1 MFDFN
6 NLIIINIMKKILLT
20 SAVLLALLSSC
31 NNDYDG
37 PDIAGS
43 KLIVSGN
50 IDQVNTRVSD
60 TGTEWTVNDA
70 IGVSDNLSTNPNL
83 NIKYV
88 AGSTTGDFTSATG
101 IYILGSEPVSYTAY
115 YPYKGEEGT
124 SAGEVEFSIVD
135 SNGKYVG
142 SSAVDFMFAEEATAS
157 RANPVVTFKF
167 KHMMS
172 QLRLNIKSGSAA
184 VTKAETPITC
194 TLRGV
199 TTDGKFNTTD
209 GTVTAGSTKGDVTI
223 ETMLGTPISVIL
235 PSVTAS
241 EGNKEA
247 IQLIITVGDKVYSG
261 TFTPELAASQEYGYE
276 IDLDQTTSGGKLQ
289 INSLTIDGWTP
300 NDGGNINVN
309 EEINLNPTLEIG
321 DFLCSDGTTIDKEAS
336 LDADMKTKIIGVV
349 YYVGNPQPSVL
360 YASNYTQEQD
370 ILKNTYPSCT
380 NGLAIAL
387 NNAVNSSGALTGRFG
402 VKQSGTNPK
411 DYKAWLGEQAD
422 ISGKYINTT
431 LNCTTMNE
439 SYILGYNN
447 TKVIE
452 LCAQD
457 VDDAE
462 QIASLSTDFI
472 DFLST
477 YRGQVTVSNITEWYL
492 PSSAELKQIQDNFAA
507 ISTSIIKADGTL
519 TQYDWGTATDVTTD
533 TFYWS
538 SCIRGVNYA
547 WVSGLVDNSSA
558 GEKLFYPNKT
568 SNGTKG
574 YFRFAVAF

>member
-60 TGTEWTVNDA
+60 TGIEWTVDDA
-70 IGVSDNLSTNPNL
+70 IGVSDNLAANPNL

-88 AGSTTGDFTSATG
+88 AGTTTGDFTSATG
-101 IYILGSEPVSYTAY
+101 IYILGSEPVTYTAY

-124 SAGEVEFSIVD
+124 SAGEVKFSIVD

-209 GTVTAGSTKGDVTI
+209 GTVTPGTTKGDVTI
-223 ETMLGTPISVIL
+223 ETMLGTPVSIIL

-247 IQLIITVGDKVYSG
+247 IQLVITVGDKVYSG

-289 INSLTIDGWTP
+289 INSPTIDGWTP

-309 EEINLNPTLEIG
+309 EETNLNPTLEIG
-321 DFLCSDGTTIDKEAS
+321 DFLCKDGTTIDKEAE

-360 YASNYTQEQD
+360 YDGTYTGEQD

-387 NNAVNSSGALTGRFG
+387 NNAVNSSNAVTGRFG
-402 VKQSGTNPK
+402 SVKY
-411 DYKAWLGEQAD
+411 DYKAWLAEEGQQTIVSNYINAALS
-422 ISGKYINTT
+422 ISGNGST
-431 LNCTTMNE
+431 E
-439 SYILGYNN
+439 ILGYNN

-452 LCAQD
+452 LA
-457 VDDAE
+457 A
-462 QIASLSTDFI
+462 LSMENVGTDLV
-472 DFLST
+472 DFLTT
-477 YRGQVTVSNITEWYL
+477 YRTNVTIEDGKASEWYL
-492 PSSAELKQIQDNFAA
+492 PSYTELNILRDNY
-507 ISTSIIKADGTL
+507 SIISGSITKVGGEL
-519 TQYDWGTATDVTTD
+519 PQYPAYDAVTAE

-538 SCIRGVNYA
+538 SDCRGNANA
-547 WVSGLVDNSSA
+547 WVSPLVTID
-558 GEKLFYPNKT
+558 GEKNMFISRV

>member
-43 KLIVSGN
+43 KLIVAGN

-60 TGTEWTVNDA
+60 TGIEWTVNDA
-70 IGVSDNLSTNPNL
+70 IGVSDNLATNPNL

-135 SNGKYVG
+135 EGGKYVG

-209 GTVTAGSTKGDVTI
+209 GTVTSGTTKGDVTI
-223 ETMLGTPISVIL
+223 ETMLGTPVSVIL

-247 IQLIITVGDKVYSG
+247 IQLVITVGDKVYSG
-261 TFTPELAASQEYGYE
+261 TFTPDLEASQEYGYE
-276 IDLDQTTSGGKLQ
+276 IDLDKTTSGGKLQ
-289 INSLTIDGWTP
+289 IDSPTIEGWTP

-309 EEINLNPTLEIG
+309 EEIDLNPTLEIG
-321 DFLCSDGTTIDKEAS
+321 DFLCNDGTTIDKEAT

-360 YASNYTQEQD
+360 YDGTYTQEQD
-370 ILKNTYPSCT
+370 ILRNTHPSCI

-387 NNAVNSSGALTGRFG
+387 NNAVNSSNAATGRFG
-402 VKQSGTNPK
+402 STKYN
-411 DYKAWLGEQAD
+411 YKTWLSEEGQQAIMFGYIDAALD
-422 ISGKYINTT
+422 IPGNGST
-431 LNCTTMNE
+431 E
-439 SYILGYNN
+439 ILGYNN

-452 LCAQD
+452 LA
-457 VDDAE
+457 A
-462 QIASLSTDFI
+462 LSMENVGTDLV
-472 DFLST
+472 DFLT
-477 YRGQVTVSNITEWYL
+477 IYRTNVTIEDGKASEWYL
-492 PSSAELKQIQDNFAA
+492 PSYTELNILRDNY
-507 ISTSIIKADGTL
+507 SIISGSITKVGGEL
-519 TQYDWGTATDVTTD
+519 PQYPTYDAVTAE

-538 SCIRGVNYA
+538 SDCRGNANA
-547 WVSGLVDNSSA
+547 WVSPLVTID
-558 GEKLFYPNKT
+558 GEKNMYISRV

>member
-1 MFDFN
+1 
-6 NLIIINIMKKILLT
+6 MKKILLT

-70 IGVSDNLSTNPNL
+70 IGVSDNLAANPNL

-101 IYILGSEPVSYTAY
+101 IYILGSEPVTYTAY

-135 SNGKYVG
+135 EGGKYVG

-157 RANPVVTFKF
+157 RVNPVVTFKF

-209 GTVTAGSTKGDVTI
+209 GTVTPGTTKGDVTI

-235 PSVTAS
+235 PSVTTS

-247 IQLIITVGDKVYSG
+247 IQLVITVGDKVYSG

-321 DFLCSDGTTIDKEAS
+321 DFLCNDGTTIDKEAS
-336 LDADMKTKIIGVV
+336 LDVDMKAKIIGVV

-360 YASNYTQEQD
+360 YDGTYTSEND
-370 ILKNTYPSCT
+370 ILLTDYPNCK
-380 NGLAIAL
+380 NGLAISLTEVSSSVFADAETSDYCL
-387 NNAVNSSGALTGRFG
+387 HLWFNENTPAGIYPAGYTTPTEPGGTYGSNPSGRNNF
-402 VKQSGTNPK
+402 
-411 DYKAWLGEQAD
+411 
-422 ISGKYINTT
+422 
-431 LNCTTMNE
+431 
-439 SYILGYNN
+439 LGYNN
-447 TKVIE
+447 TSLWEGLAGAKTLTIKALTE
-452 LCAQD
+452 LESFQTAH
-457 VDDAE
+457 ATTNT
-462 QIASLSTDFI
+462 ST
-472 DFLST
+472 
-477 YRGQVTVSNITEWYL
+477 WYI
-492 PSSAELKQIQDNFAA
+492 PSSGELIPLVDY
-507 ISTSIIKADGTL
+507 STGTYKIIDALATSLTKADGAEIAGSYWTSTDGRL
-519 TQYDWGTATDVTTD
+519 NSDVAQIMILNTKVGTTYDNKPVAPSPANATKT
-533 TFYWS
+533 Y
-538 SCIRGVNYA
+538 
-547 WVSGLVDNSSA
+547 
-558 GEKLFYPNKT
+558 KL
-568 SNGTKG
+568 
-574 YFRFAVAF
+574 RFAVAF